1 MVLSLLH
8 LQLQFVHFGKDEHWN
23 VNVTL
28 ELLKLMQK
36 QREEEEEAELSLW
49 RLLLA
54 IITKV
59 EEFVWEVFDFT

>member
-8 LQLQFVHFGKDEHWN
+8 LQLQLVHFGKDKHWN
-23 VNVTL
+23 VDVTL

-36 QREEEEEAELSLW
+36 QREEEEAELSLW